1 MQLDRGSLYNST
13 LNASIL
19 THSIPPKRPADP
31 LPPIADIERILKR
44 DGCGYLLQVNRRNN
58 IYRAQL
64 RIGQIERARFLGIR
78 PLDWKP
84 IIIKVAFAVPRQLRN
99 LGWM

>member
-64 RIGQIERARFLGIR
+64 RIGQIEVTHFRGIK
-78 PLDWKP
+78 PFDWKL
-84 IIIKVAFAVPRQLRN
+84 IIFKVTSAVPRQLSN
-99 LGWM
+99 LSRM